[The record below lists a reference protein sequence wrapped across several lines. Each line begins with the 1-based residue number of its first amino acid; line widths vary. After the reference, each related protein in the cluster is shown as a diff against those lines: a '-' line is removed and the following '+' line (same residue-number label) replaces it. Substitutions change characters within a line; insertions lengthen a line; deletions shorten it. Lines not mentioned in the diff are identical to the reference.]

1 VASPL
6 TGKVREEPAMS
17 KIDDKLAMSDE
28 QITEIERQTNDLRKS
43 AQSHPSSVSDR
54 DVSLMERLL
63 SGWKTLR
70 QSVAKHPEFRERE
83 QDLEIKRRTGR
94 AAKSPDEN

>member
-1 VASPL
+1 
-6 TGKVREEPAMS
+6 MS

-28 QITEIERQTNDLRKS
+28 QIAEIERQTNDLRKA
-43 AQSHPSSVSDR
+43 AQAHPSPVSDS

-94 AAKSPDEN
+94 APAKSSD